1 MLYSLPNM
9 ICLER
14 KPMGKEQPI
23 FTPCSQFEL
32 NRVFGCP
39 FHVFSKMVNHINRC
53 YIIMLSTMIKIEV
66 QFFFFTFMNIFS
78 QLRVL
83 TVLKI
88 NVSWCI
94 FITHALWFFFQSVL
108 TKFNKNNV
116 NFYFNLNAMPQWL
129 ETMVWTLMTR
139 LW

>member
-66 QFFFFTFMNIFS
+66 QFFFFYIYEYFFSIKGVNCPQNKCKLMHIHNI
-78 QLRVL
+78 
-83 TVLKI
+83 
-88 NVSWCI
+88 
-94 FITHALWFFFQSVL
+94 LWFFFQSVL
-108 TKFNKNNV
+108 TQFNKNNV